1 LLVYSQQVFEWRR
14 EARAGHLALPADAV
28 AATAVADFVPV
39 VTDAACTGTETQL
52 CGLGGERT
60 AQLGVAPSIEIRL
73 AGAVVR
79 VAIGTDGALLT
90 EVLRAVRAPA

>member
-28 AATAVADFVPV
+28 AATA
-39 VTDAACTGTETQL
+39 
-52 CGLGGERT
+52 
-60 AQLGVAPSIEIRL
+60 
-73 AGAVVR
+73 GAVVR